1 MCCMYLKK
9 KKILSKKKVNKMVCL
24 KGEESLKNKSSSQ

>member
-1 MCCMYLKK
+1 MYLKKK